1 MEDIKAMMDVGRPEW
16 GIEGYTIAKTPLII
30 QKSAIISPDKRNGP
44 SREEKIKANSP
55 DPTKYA
61 ETYEKTHQKYWHK
74 ACGKFYKSKKITY
87 LEQQTLRSKSNP
99 GPGAYL
105 KKDLDKE
112 KFTKN
117 SPLGRFE

>member
-44 SREEKIKANSP
+44 SREEKLKANSP

-74 ACGKFYKSKKITY
+74 ACGKFYKSKKTTY
-87 LEQQTLRSKSNP
+87 LEQQALRSKSNP
-99 GPGAYL
+99 GPGTYL
-105 KKDLDKE
+105 NKDSDKE
-112 KFTKN
+112 KFTKH